1 MKSALIQKRVVN
13 IHSLK
18 RSKII
23 KHTPTQPMLSL
34 RNTTSPAPQE
44 VAMYLP
50 DHIAEFPLEITSVLL
65 VMKIIFIFFFLFS
78 PVMYNS
84 SQTTF

>member
-1 MKSALIQKRVVN
+1 MKSVLIQKRVVN

-23 KHTPTQPMLSL
+23 RHTPTQPMLSL
-34 RNTTSPAPQE
+34 RNTTLPAPQE

-50 DHIAEFPLEITSVLL
+50 DRIAEFPLEITSVLL
-65 VMKIIFIFFFLFS
+65 VMKIIFIFFSVFTSYIWFSNYFLK
-78 PVMYNS
+78 
-84 SQTTF
+84 